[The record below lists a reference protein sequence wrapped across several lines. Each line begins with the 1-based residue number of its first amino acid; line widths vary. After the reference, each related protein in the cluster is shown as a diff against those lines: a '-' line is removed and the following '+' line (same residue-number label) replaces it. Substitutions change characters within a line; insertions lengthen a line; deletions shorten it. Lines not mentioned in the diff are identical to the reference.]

1 MRLVLNSDL
10 WNKIYYTLGRDAL
23 NSRTDRYEME
33 KWFKENHNITI
44 NTFPDGRWKSVDIDD
59 EDLVMIMLKIGA
71 PHDVI

>member
-1 MRLVLNSDL
+1 
-10 WNKIYYTLGRDAL
+10 
-23 NSRTDRYEME
+23 ME

-71 PHDVI
+71 PHDAI